1 MKIKM
6 MPAQYGDCFWIY
18 TSDKINILVD
28 GGLKSTYNHWIKPLT
43 FFGNRYEL
51 IFDLVIVTHI
61 DCDHI
66 GGIVA
71 FLEDCEKNCR
81 VGLKEIWHNGLF
93 QIGGKKFLE
102 YSERDV
108 ERDEEILNA
117 IIQRGYLSSEDSNI
131 GVSESFALDVLIQE
145 KKVVR
150 NIGNKNSAICD
161 KTGEYNLGIL
171 TKILVLGPDKESLNA
186 MEKYWQKEMIAR
198 NYRFQVTNRVKLMQ
212 AFEFQMSAVNNYYA
226 PFELQI
232 SGKDCIERYLSD
244 LEDKDISVTNR
255 SSICFVIEEGKYK
268 VLFLGDAVIYNNGS
282 LMKRLEEKYGR
293 TCHFTAI
300 KLPHH
305 GSRYNVSIDFIKR
318 YTADEYYF
326 STNSERFG
334 HPDIDVIAD
343 VIYYSGAN
351 NKKLIFNYSLD
362 VIKLFDR
369 NDWKQQYHYE
379 IVVGNGNE
387 IVERSYE

>member
-1 MKIKM
+1 M
-6 MPAQYGDCFWIY
+6 
-18 TSDKINILVD
+18 
-28 GGLKSTYNHWIKPLT
+28 
-43 FFGNRYEL
+43 
-51 IFDLVIVTHI
+51 
-61 DCDHI
+61 
-66 GGIVA
+66 
-71 FLEDCEKNCR
+71 
-81 VGLKEIWHNGLF
+81 
-93 QIGGKKFLE
+93 
-102 YSERDV
+102 
-108 ERDEEILNA
+108 NA
-117 IIQRGYLSSEDSNI
+117 IIQRGYLSSEESNI

-150 NIGNKNSAICD
+150 NTGNKNSAICD
-161 KTGEYNLGIL
+161 KTGEYNLGIV

-232 SGKDCIERYLSD
+232 SGKDCMERYLSD
-244 LEDKDISVTNR
+244 LEEKDISVTNR

-282 LMKRLEEKYGR
+282 LMKRLEEKYGK

-343 VIYYSGAN
+343 VIYYSGTN
-351 NKKLIFNYSLD
+351 NKKLIFNYPLD

>member
-1 MKIKM
+1 
-6 MPAQYGDCFWIY
+6 
-18 TSDKINILVD
+18 
-28 GGLKSTYNHWIKPLT
+28 
-43 FFGNRYEL
+43 
-51 IFDLVIVTHI
+51 
-61 DCDHI
+61 
-66 GGIVA
+66 
-71 FLEDCEKNCR
+71 
-81 VGLKEIWHNGLF
+81 
-93 QIGGKKFLE
+93 
-102 YSERDV
+102 
-108 ERDEEILNA
+108 
-117 IIQRGYLSSEDSNI
+117 
-131 GVSESFALDVLIQE
+131 
-145 KKVVR
+145 
-150 NIGNKNSAICD
+150 
-161 KTGEYNLGIL
+161 
-171 TKILVLGPDKESLNA
+171 
-186 MEKYWQKEMIAR
+186 
-198 NYRFQVTNRVKLMQ
+198 MQ

-244 LEDKDISVTNR
+244 LEEKDISVTNR

-293 TCHFTAI
+293 ICHFTAI

-305 GSRYNVSIDFIKR
+305 GSRHNVSIDFIKR

-326 STNSERFG
+326 STSSERFG

>member
-6 MPAQYGDCFWIY
+6 MPALYGDCFWIN
-18 TSDKINILVD
+18 TSEKFNILVD
-28 GGLKSTYNHWIKPLT
+28 GGLKSTYNHWIKPLILYE
-43 FFGNRYEL
+43 NMNEL

-93 QIGGKKFLE
+93 QIEGKKFLE
-102 YSERDV
+102 YSEQDV
-108 ERDEEILNA
+108 EQDEAILDA
-117 IIQRGYLSSEDSNI
+117 IIHRGYLAGEISNI

-145 KKVVR
+145 KSVIR
-150 NIGNKNSAICD
+150 NMGNKNDAICD
-161 KTGEYNLGIL
+161 KTEEYNLGKL
-171 TKILVLGPDKESLNA
+171 TKILVLGPDKESLKA
-186 MEKYWQKEMIAR
+186 MKKYWQKELIAK
-198 NYRFQVTNRVKLMQ
+198 NYRFQVTNRLKLMQ

-226 PFELQI
+226 PSEFKI
-232 SGKDCIERYLSD
+232 SSTDCIERYISD
-244 LEDKDISVTNR
+244 LEETDISVTNR
-255 SSICFVIEEGKYK
+255 SSICFVIEDGKYK

-282 LMKRLEEKYGR
+282 LMERLEEKYGKS
-293 TCHFTAI
+293 CHFTAI

-305 GSRYNVSIDFIKR
+305 GSRYNVSVDFIKR
-318 YTADEYYF
+318 YTADDYYF

-343 VIYYSGAN
+343 IIYYAGNN
-351 NKKLIFNYSLD
+351 NKRLIFNYPLD